1 MCAAE
6 EMATGGYNS
15 SSTSSGDIS
24 DSSCSETSIYIS
36 YSSSEEECM
45 EEGGDADDSGAS
57 AGSKT
62 FNSKRGDKE
71 LKEYC

>member
-6 EMATGGYNS
+6 EMATGGYSS
-15 SSTSSGDIS
+15 SSTISGDIS
-24 DSSCSETSIYIS
+24 DSSCSETSI

-62 FNSKRGDKE
+62 FTLVKHGDKE
-71 LKEYC
+71 VG